1 MNIIF
6 KNKHPELSRAKAK
19 SFWHGEFKQSLLKLT
34 IISTLLVGVL
44 GLIFAGQEFAWF
56 LVVSSITYV
65 FFEWL
70 SNYVMAE
77 QGSFAGSSDAQLD
90 LNTALSADILGHLK
104 DPYSFAG
111 IWSAAKESPRAI
123 FMINRFELPL
133 FMFEREANDD
143 KVAERVWQE
152 AFRLAQVSG
161 KTRIT
166 GGEVLV
172 ALVSQIPS
180 SQQILAQS
188 HIEYADLVGGLSWL
202 HHVIDLQSKF
212 SSHSFVGGIARDW
225 TAGYTP
231 LLSKLGLNISAQ
243 IQNGGGYVSRDIDSH
258 SQTIDQLVRALDASS
273 GASVALIGDLGVG
286 KTTTVY
292 AFADRL
298 LSDKSIPQSI
308 LFDQV
313 FLIDATTLIANQ
325 NVFGGLENLLIAL
338 INEANKAKNII
349 LFFDNAEAFFRNDTG
364 AVDIRGVLQPIM
376 EQGVIRIIFAMTPH
390 DWQKINKD
398 NESISGSINRVVMQ
412 APPQEEVIRIME
424 NQAILIEGRLK
435 VTFSYQSLVEAYRLA
450 GHYIQEGEFPGKATQ
465 LLESAAQFA
474 EDKYVTA
481 ESVQKSIESMTGVK
495 VQATTSAEKT
505 ELLNLEDKIH
515 ERMINQTRAVKVVSD
530 ALRRARSGV
539 NNPNRPIGTF
549 MFMGPT
555 GVGKTELAK
564 AIASTFFGGEENIV
578 RVDMNEYISAES
590 ANRLIE
596 PSDSGGT
603 GLIPQIR
610 RQPFSVVLFD
620 EIEKADPKVLD
631 LFLQMLDE
639 GVLRDKD
646 NKEVSF
652 KDAVIIA
659 TSNAAAA
666 EIQKLIADG
675 KKLEDIEEEFV
686 SNLISSGIFKP
697 EFLNRF
703 DEIVLFRPLTKEEL
717 LQVVDIIMASVN
729 NNLARQK
736 ASVTLD
742 DDAKRWLVEK
752 GYDERL
758 GARPLRRV
766 VQRSVENI
774 VAKKILESTFQPGDE
789 LHLTV
794 QDLEQEVV

>member
-1 MNIIF
+1 
-6 KNKHPELSRAKAK
+6 
-19 SFWHGEFKQSLLKLT
+19 
-34 IISTLLVGVL
+34 
-44 GLIFAGQEFAWF
+44 
-56 LVVSSITYV
+56 
-65 FFEWL
+65 
-70 SNYVMAE
+70 
-77 QGSFAGSSDAQLD
+77 
-90 LNTALSADILGHLK
+90 
-104 DPYSFAG
+104 
-111 IWSAAKESPRAI
+111 
-123 FMINRFELPL
+123 
-133 FMFEREANDD
+133 
-143 KVAERVWQE
+143 
-152 AFRLAQVSG
+152 
-161 KTRIT
+161 
-166 GGEVLV
+166 
-172 ALVSQIPS
+172 
-180 SQQILAQS
+180 
-188 HIEYADLVGGLSWL
+188 
-202 HHVIDLQSKF
+202 
-212 SSHSFVGGIARDW
+212 
-225 TAGYTP
+225 
-231 LLSKLGLNISAQ
+231 
-243 IQNGGGYVSRDIDSH
+243 
-258 SQTIDQLVRALDASS
+258 
-273 GASVALIGDLGVG
+273 
-286 KTTTVY
+286 
-292 AFADRL
+292 
-298 LSDKSIPQSI
+298 
-308 LFDQV
+308 
-313 FLIDATTLIANQ
+313 
-325 NVFGGLENLLIAL
+325 
-338 INEANKAKNII
+338 
-349 LFFDNAEAFFRNDTG
+349 
-364 AVDIRGVLQPIM
+364 
-376 EQGVIRIIFAMTPH
+376 
-390 DWQKINKD
+390 
-398 NESISGSINRVVMQ
+398 
-412 APPQEEVIRIME
+412 
-424 NQAILIEGRLK
+424 
-435 VTFSYQSLVEAYRLA
+435 
-450 GHYIQEGEFPGKATQ
+450 
-465 LLESAAQFA
+465 
-474 EDKYVTA
+474 
-481 ESVQKSIESMTGVK
+481 
-495 VQATTSAEKT
+495 
-505 ELLNLEDKIH
+505 
-515 ERMINQTRAVKVVSD
+515 MINQTRAVKVVSD

-666 EIQKLIADG
+666 EIQKLIAEG

-686 SNLISSGIFKP
+686 SNLILSGIFKP